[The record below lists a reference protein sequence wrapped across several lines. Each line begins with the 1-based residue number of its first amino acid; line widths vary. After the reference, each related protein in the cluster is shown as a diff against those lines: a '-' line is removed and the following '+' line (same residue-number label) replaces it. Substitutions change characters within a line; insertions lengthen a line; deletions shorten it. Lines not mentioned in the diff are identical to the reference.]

1 MTDAVNT
8 TCWTP
13 AWVQQV
19 TGGRW
24 LPPPTEPDS
33 ARTTAAKKGAAK
45 KGMSTFLGATLT
57 GLGIDSRTVKPGQV
71 FLAVK
76 GENFDGHDYAGKALQ
91 AGAAIA
97 IIEREDVFNP
107 SPPGGE
113 AGRGAENEQHTAQH
127 QNHNHKNAK
136 TLHQPHPKREVSTA
150 EHTPP
155 GVLLVDNTIDAL
167 HRLAASY
174 RESLRRSGCTVIAVV
189 GSNGKTTT
197 RHLIHAVLSSRFKGT
212 QSPKS
217 FNNHLG
223 VPLTVLGA
231 AIGDRFVVAE
241 VGTNH
246 PGEIAALGELLR
258 PDAVVVTCIGHE
270 HMEFFGDLRG
280 VAEEEA
286 SISRFV
292 SPGGAMFIESDA
304 RQWIDEARS
313 FQHPAEPVTF
323 GLGKDGAEQQ
333 HRQLGDRQ
341 RFAISESVDIDLPL
355 LAPHDINNALAA
367 VAVGRWMGMDDPAI
381 KKALENVCPMP
392 GRLEVK
398 RFGPVTVIDD
408 TYNANPDSMRA
419 ALDVLAGYPVP
430 AGGRRVAVLGD
441 MLELGALTEE
451 AHREVGG
458 TLARMLGDGTVRHV
472 TLVGPLMA
480 TAGETINESAAPTS
494 PSYHAGSD
502 DQTIQTIAETLRPG
516 DVVLCK
522 GSRGL
527 RLERLMPIIRD
538 RFVRPG

>member
-1 MTDAVNT
+1 MTKADTAGK

-13 AWVQQV
+13 AWVRQV

-24 LPPPTEPDS
+24 LTPPNDPDV
-33 ARTTAAKKGAAK
+33 K
-45 KGMSTFLGATLT
+45 LT
-57 GLGIDSRTVKPGQV
+57 GLGIDSRAIKPGQV

-97 IIEREDVFNP
+97 IIERENTAPQTDT
-107 SPPGGE
+107 PG
-113 AGRGAENEQHTAQH
+113 
-127 QNHNHKNAK
+127 
-136 TLHQPHPKREVSTA
+136 S
-150 EHTPP
+150 
-155 GVLLVDNTIDAL
+155 VLLVDNTVGAL
-167 HRLAASY
+167 HRLAISY
-174 RESLRRSGCTVIAVV
+174 RELLRRAGCTVIAVV

-197 RHLIHAVLSSRFKGT
+197 RHLIHAVLSSAFKGT

-231 AIGDRFVVAE
+231 AAGDRFVVAE

-246 PGEIAALGELLR
+246 PGEIAALGELLQ

-270 HMEFFGDLRG
+270 HMEFFGDLHG

-292 SPGGAMFIESDA
+292 SPGGVIFIESDA
-304 RQWIDEARS
+304 RKWIDGAES
-313 FQHPAEPVTF
+313 YQPPAKRVTF
-323 GLGKDGAEQQ
+323 GLGKDGAER
-333 HRQLGDRQ
+333 HRRIIGDRQ
-341 RFAISESVDIDLPL
+341 RFAISESTDIDLPL

-367 VAVGRWMGMDDPAI
+367 VAVGRWMGMDDQAI
-381 KKALENVCPMP
+381 KHALENVRPMP

-419 ALDVLAGYPVP
+419 ALDVLSAYPVP
-430 AGGRRVAVLGD
+430 AGGRRVVVLGD
-441 MLELGALTEE
+441 MLELGTLSDG
-451 AHREVGG
+451 AHRELGHA
-458 TLARMLGDGTVRHV
+458 LARMLDAGTIGHV
-472 TLVGPLMA
+472 CLVGPLLA
-480 TAGETINESAAPTS
+480 TTAATVMRSAPPPDMTHHRDPDDQAIQAA
-494 PSYHAGSD
+494 AGS
-502 DQTIQTIAETLRPG
+502 IRPN

-527 RLERLMPIIRD
+527 RLERLMPIIKD
-538 RFVRPG
+538 RFIRPG